1 MEGIQI
7 KRQKVEYIDDNNCNE
22 GRSSGDEGMLLS
34 GQGIKHGGR
43 IYSKSH
49 EYYLTVEQDGSV
61 VWY

>member
-34 GQGIKHGGR
+34 GQ
-43 IYSKSH
+43 
-49 EYYLTVEQDGSV
+49 E
-61 VWY
+61 